1 MSEKVILTG
10 SSLVSSVFTKVKK
23 RIVERKNIRI
33 MNKVKTMEEAYQ
45 VFDLLGIKNVTKKWQ
60 KANGSEVWELP
71 FKTMYANGYSEVNRF
86 TIYKSG
92 YVRKMLVNPESNA
105 SYSCYQLNKT
115 RKSEDFHK
123 YYEWNDDFTEQ
134 KWTGKYVKSKRKER
148 IMIPNHADRVVYLC
162 NYILKNYYRNQR
174 GASFYRINDYQ
185 VNLMHEYCKDSHKL
199 DKIQRPESYDLPFEE
214 TVERDSF
221 IDNNEIKV
229 IINGHRYNL
238 S

>member
-1 MSEKVILTG
+1 M
-10 SSLVSSVFTKVKK
+10 
-23 RIVERKNIRI
+23 N
-33 MNKVKTMEEAYQ
+33 NKVKNGQMAEFM
-45 VFDLLGIKNVTKKWQ
+45 FDLLGIKDVTKPYQ
-60 KANGSEVWELP
+60 KKRGTQVFELP
-71 FKTMYANGYSEVNRF
+71 FKTMYANGYKEVNRF
-86 TIYKSG
+86 TIYKNG
-92 YVRKMLVNPESNA
+92 YVRKMIVKDNGA
-105 SYSCYQLNKT
+105 SYCCYQLNRT
-115 RKSEDFHK
+115 RTKDN
-123 YYEWNDDFTEQ
+123 YYKDYDLDGN
-134 KWTGKYVKSKRKER
+134 WTGKYNKYVGKER
-148 IMIPNHADRVVYLC
+148 IMIPDYEDRLVYLC
-162 NYILKNYYRNQR
+162 NYILKNYYRNQQ